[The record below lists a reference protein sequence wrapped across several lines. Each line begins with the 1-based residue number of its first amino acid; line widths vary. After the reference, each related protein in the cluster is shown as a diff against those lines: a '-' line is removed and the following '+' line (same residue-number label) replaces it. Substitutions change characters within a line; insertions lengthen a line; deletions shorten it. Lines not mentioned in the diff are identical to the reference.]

1 MRLLSPAALSAGLG
15 LALLAAP
22 LAMAQTHQHDAGAP
36 HNVASHQMQ
45 TPTHRAAGAASSM
58 HNQMS
63 AKAHMQPR
71 KVSEQHH
78 TVRNTHQTVR
88 NTHQTTMTSHHAAM
102 APHGSAP
109 YKTK

>member
-1 MRLLSPAALSAGLG
+1 MRLLSPGALSAGLG

-22 LAMAQTHQHDAGAP
+22 LAMAQAYQHGPDTP

-45 TPTHRAAGAASSM
+45 TPIRHTASSM

-78 TVRNTHQTVR
+78 SVPNTHHTA
-88 NTHQTTMTSHHAAM
+88 MTSHHAAM
-102 APHGSAP
+102 APHGNAP
-109 YKTK
+109 HQH